1 MKASEVCART
11 CLVRALSRI
20 ALGLLHFLRMM
31 RGIRGATT
39 VSENTAQAIFEAT
52 KELLVAMLQANQLAV
67 DPENPKLEE
76 LEPVCSIMFTVTQDL
91 NAAFPAEA
99 ARNGLGM
106 KFVPLLNAVEID
118 VPGRLAKAVRVMM
131 HLNTDKLQRD
141 IKHVYLRDAV
151 VLRPDLESAQ

>member
-1 MKASEVCART
+1 MVLNLPSARPFA
-11 CLVRALSRI
+11 LWVRPVKLF
-20 ALGLLHFLRMM
+20 GVMM

-39 VSENTAQAIFEAT
+39 VPENTSSAIFEAT
-52 KELLVAMLQANQLAV
+52 KELLVAMLQANQLCI

-76 LEPVCSIMFTVTQDL
+76 LEPICSIMFTVTQDL

-118 VPGRLAKAVRVMM
+118 VPGRLTKAVRVMM

-141 IKHVYLRDAV
+141 IRHVYLRDAV

>member
-1 MKASEVCART
+1 
-11 CLVRALSRI
+11 
-20 ALGLLHFLRMM
+20 
-31 RGIRGATT
+31 
-39 VSENTAQAIFEAT
+39 
-52 KELLVAMLQANQLAV
+52 
-67 DPENPKLEE
+67 
-76 LEPVCSIMFTVTQDL
+76 MFTVTQDL

-118 VPGRLAKAVRVMM
+118 VPGRLTKAVRVMM